1 MDTTRPRRV
10 RPVKWFS
17 SFRVLVVF
25 LDKFSDALRLLS
37 VVVAAAEDVD
47 EELGFPILQS

>member
-1 MDTTRPRRV
+1 MDTTRPRRE